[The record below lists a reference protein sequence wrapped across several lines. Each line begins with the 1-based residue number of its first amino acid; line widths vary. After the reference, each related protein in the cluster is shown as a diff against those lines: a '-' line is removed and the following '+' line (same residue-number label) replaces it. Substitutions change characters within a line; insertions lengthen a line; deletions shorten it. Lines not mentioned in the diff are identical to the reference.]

1 MSIKSMMPSNH
12 LILCHPLLLFP
23 SIFLSIRVFSNEIRP
38 LALGIRW
45 PKYWSFS
52 FSINPFNE
60 YSRLISFRIDC
71 FDLLTVQKTLKRLLQ
86 HHFMDGVL
94 RLFKMGNAILFPELM
109 ADLISDNANMLS
121 FSFSLIHTHTHT
133 YTLHTTDVNYKLLSI
148 RMPCFLLVLN
158 YKTIV
163 ITIK

>member
-12 LILCHPLLLFP
+12 LILCHPLLLLP
-23 SIFLSIRVFSNEIRP
+23 SIFLSIRVFSES
-38 LALGIRW
+38 ALHIRW
-45 PKYWSFS
+45 PKCWSFS
-52 FSINPFNE
+52 FIINPSNE
-60 YSRLISFRIDC
+60 HSRLISSRIDW

-121 FSFSLIHTHTHT
+121 FSFSLIHTHTHI
-133 YTLHTTDVNYKLLSI
+133 HTSYIQLMLIIS
-148 RMPCFLLVLN
+148 
-158 YKTIV
+158 Y
-163 ITIK
+163 

>member
-23 SIFLSIRVFSNEIRP
+23 SIFLSIRVFSES
-38 LALGIRW
+38 ALHIRW

-52 FSINPFNE
+52 FIINPSKE
-60 YSRLISFRIDC
+60 HSGLISFRIDC

>member
-12 LILCHPLLLFP
+12 LILCHPLLLLP
-23 SIFLSIRVFSNEIRP
+23 SIFLSIRVFSES
-38 LALGIRW
+38 ALHIRW
-45 PKYWSFS
+45 PKCWSFS
-52 FSINPFNE
+52 FIINPSNE
-60 YSRLISFRIDC
+60 HSRLISSRIDW

-121 FSFSLIHTHTHT
+121 FSFSLIHTHTHI
-133 YTLHTTDVNYKLLSI
+133 HTPYIQLMLIIS
-148 RMPCFLLVLN
+148 
-158 YKTIV
+158 Y
-163 ITIK
+163 

>member
-23 SIFLSIRVFSNEIRP
+23 SIFLSIRVFSES
-38 LALGIRW
+38 ALHIRW

-52 FSINPFNE
+52 FIINPSKE
-60 YSRLISFRIDC
+60 HSGLISFRIDW
-71 FDLLTVQKTLKRLLQ
+71 FDLLTVQKTLKHLLQ

-133 YTLHTTDVNYKLLSI
+133 YTLHTTDVNYKLVSI

>member
-1 MSIKSMMPSNH
+1 
-12 LILCHPLLLFP
+12 
-23 SIFLSIRVFSNEIRP
+23 
-38 LALGIRW
+38 
-45 PKYWSFS
+45 
-52 FSINPFNE
+52 
-60 YSRLISFRIDC
+60 
-71 FDLLTVQKTLKRLLQ
+71 
-86 HHFMDGVL
+86 MDGVL

-133 YTLHTTDVNYKLLSI
+133 HTLHTTDVNYKLLSI

>member
-23 SIFLSIRVFSNEIRP
+23 SIFLSIRVFSES
-38 LALGIRW
+38 ALHIRW

-52 FSINPFNE
+52 FIINPSKE
-60 YSRLISFRIDC
+60 HSGLISFRIDW